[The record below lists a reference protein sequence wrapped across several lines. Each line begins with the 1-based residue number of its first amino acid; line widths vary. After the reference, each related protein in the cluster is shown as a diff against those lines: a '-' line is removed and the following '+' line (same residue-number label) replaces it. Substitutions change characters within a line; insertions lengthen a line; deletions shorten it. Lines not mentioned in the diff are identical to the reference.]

1 LYAAARVFVLSSYS
15 ENFGNTVLE
24 AMRRGIPV
32 VVTPEVGAAEIVA
45 NAEGGLVVSGD
56 PEPLGHAIGLFTQNP
71 EFARDM
77 GQAGRRY
84 VIERFAWPRIAEKME
99 GFYATLMRPD

>member
-1 LYAAARVFVLSSYS
+1 
-15 ENFGNTVLE
+15 
-24 AMRRGIPV
+24 
-32 VVTPEVGAAEIVA
+32 
-45 NAEGGLVVSGD
+45 
-56 PEPLGHAIGLFTQNP
+56 
-71 EFARDM
+71 M